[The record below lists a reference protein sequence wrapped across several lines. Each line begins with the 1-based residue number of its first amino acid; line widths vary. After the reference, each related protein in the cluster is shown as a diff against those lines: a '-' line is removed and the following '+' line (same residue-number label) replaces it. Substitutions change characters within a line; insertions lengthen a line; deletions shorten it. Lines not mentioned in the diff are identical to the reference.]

1 MLLSKGYALAILASI
16 SSIAHIDCV
25 QAKNPSVPKRE
36 NGRNSKVRTG
46 KKSGLRVVPNTS
58 HRALKSPSKG
68 KGGGDT
74 ETVSAPSKGKG
85 SGDTIPAQEL
95 GPGSGFTN
103 DCYADLLDSIGA
115 VGIQD
120 ASAPSKGSYSGK
132 GKGSSLRSSQRRLSS
147 SKGSSKGS
155 TSGTDKSAENLEN
168 VASSID
174 LYRTCVQDVVDELIG
189 ESGMLQIGEEQAT
202 VSSLL

>member
-16 SSIAHIDCV
+16 SGIVHINCV
-25 QAKNPSVPKRE
+25 QGKNPSVPKRE

-46 KKSGLRVVPNTS
+46 KKSGLRFVPNTS

-68 KGGGDT
+68 KGSGET

-103 DCYADLLDSIGA
+103 DCYVHLLDSIGA
-115 VGIQD
+115 VSIQD

-132 GKGSSLRSSQRRLSS
+132 EKGSSLRSSQRRLSS

-155 TSGTDKSAENLEN
+155 PETEKYLEKD
-168 VASSID
+168 VAFSID
-174 LYRTCVQDVVDELIG
+174 LYSQCAQDIVDRLIG
-189 ESGMLQIGEEQAT
+189 ESDMLNIAEEQAA

>member
-25 QAKNPSVPKRE
+25 QAKNPSVLKRE
-36 NGRNSKVRTG
+36 YGRNSKVRTG
-46 KKSGLRVVPNTS
+46 KKSGLRFVPNSS
-58 HRALKSPSKG
+58 HRALESSKG
-68 KGGGDT
+68 KGSGDT

-85 SGDTIPAQEL
+85 SGDIIPAQEL

-103 DCYADLLDSIGA
+103 ECYFHLLDSIGA

-132 GKGSSLRSSQRRLSS
+132 GKSSSLRSSQRRLSS